1 MMMMMFVY
9 RSTVAPSTILCMLC
23 RASLPVEL
31 VRNRCTLPANTLSR
45 VGVDFSTSTIPTLLY
60 SAAGKLPIVGRMEDE
75 RDGMRWVVNSRLIHI
90 DTCM

>member
-1 MMMMMFVY
+1 MMMMMMMMMMFVY

-45 VGVDFSTSTIPTLLY
+45 VGVDLSTSTIPTLLY
-60 SAAGKLPIVGRMEDE
+60 SAAGKLPIGGRMEDE
-75 RDGMRWVVNSRLIHI
+75 RDEMR
-90 DTCM
+90 